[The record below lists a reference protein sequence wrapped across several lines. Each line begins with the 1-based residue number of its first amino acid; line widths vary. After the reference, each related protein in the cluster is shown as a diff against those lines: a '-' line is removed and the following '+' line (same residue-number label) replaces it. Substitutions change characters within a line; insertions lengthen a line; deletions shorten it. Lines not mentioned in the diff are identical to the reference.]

1 MRQRETLKREYYGE
15 QDGEIWVANMSKYT
29 RWDEG
34 YEGPYCELYIDP
46 TGTSVLKSYTDLAEP
61 IPYMVFEI
69 LKGIEN
75 PHLVKLQR
83 RFYCRFKDADI
94 EKLQTRPTLVPID
107 AYSRKNI
114 REQRIEILKRDKD
127 YLLQNIA
134 ELQALFDDF
143 SQRRIS
149 ANFRRKDDVRVDS
162 NGIIIMNPDAFIM
175 SDDEKL
181 SFYNKLTLLT
191 AVRALMIEEYSLQLF
206 HPNAADANKAIIDLL
221 DSHIAYESDMAAS
234 VAQKLEG
241 FKKPIQY
248 VKKHM

>member
-114 REQRIEILKRDKD
+114 REQRIEILKRDKLD
-127 YLLQNIA
+127 YVFQSLSIIAILPVLFISPLKNWSISNFSFTKQFYDGKLGLYVQIALL
-134 ELQALFDDF
+134 
-143 SQRRIS
+143 
-149 ANFRRKDDVRVDS
+149 
-162 NGIIIMNPDAFIM
+162 M
-175 SDDEKL
+175 
-181 SFYNKLTLLT
+181 LTFL
-191 AVRALMIEEYSLQLF
+191 
-206 HPNAADANKAIIDLL
+206 
-221 DSHIAYESDMAAS
+221 
-234 VAQKLEG
+234 
-241 FKKPIQY
+241 
-248 VKKHM
+248 